1 MEQPASKELRGFLA
15 QLESVGRTESEGTF
29 TLSPQTAA
37 RAMRRFQLPDPYMY
51 ILQMVAAATVGR
63 SQHLAVETTSRQL
76 IYYFEGM
83 EITEEQLRVLDT
95 FLFPGVDAPDHLT
108 ELAVGIEAALNFA
121 EEVQVESVVQARGFR
136 LVINAKGVRLESVDG
151 GSEETAYSRVVVKKK
166 RELNLLWST
175 RTHPELEWLEACRH
189 TILPLVVGGKSYP
202 TEPMPEVPSETILW
216 GKIVRKGDPMK
227 LAQPSV
233 QSSALEPTFTL
244 EHEDAFGYLA
254 LVGRE
259 EANQNGLLF
268 VHRGLVVHR
277 PLSDLGLPVVCGLIH
292 CDSLKKDIS
301 HTNFVED
308 GRFEELQMYLKMLA
322 VRLVVEFCRRLNEHR
337 EHWKKLWGT
346 VVGLLESGELDP
358 EQETVVREWAD
369 FVHKAGEDQ
378 SPFSSLQKARFL
390 EKEGKIDE
398 AAGLRWKL
406 FNRVKKEAL
415 LCFDA
420 GLFNGLPD
428 RSEVLTEVSKDL
440 DLPFSRDLAL
450 AELFVECLVGG
461 EPEVREAEDSDDP
474 LTLHRLALL
483 RRWRGDLAGAIEYH
497 LQALEHDQADI
508 LIRGWGIRYCAE
520 LEFSQQRYEQ
530 AEQLYSMAEQE
541 LPKQRD
547 LWEERA
553 YFKRFLGAEQR
564 AESFAYLRRALD
576 GVEADSFVHLLL
588 VEEVKKE
595 GKSVLSR
602 SELAALQTKSTY
614 LKLKQFLEEGEG
626 ARIEAVLNQ
635 GFDLQGWVS
644 REELV
649 QAKLASVSHAETAFS
664 PTYLYT
670 RYCRRRCAYQL
681 HRLGARQEAEHLQ
694 CRGHLLEHLRMILK
708 SLELLSNQ
716 VKPPRGPESEPEQ
729 PGKEGASG

>member
-15 QLESVGRTESEGTF
+15 QLESVGQTESEGTF

-37 RAMRRFQLPDPYMY
+37 RTMRRFQLPDPYMY

-63 SQHLAVETTSRQL
+63 SEHLAVETATRRL
-76 IYYFEGM
+76 TYYFEGL
-83 EITEEQLRVLDT
+83 EITEEELRVLDT
-95 FLFPGVDAPDHLT
+95 FLFPGVNAPDHLT

-121 EEVQVESVVQARGFR
+121 EEVQVESFVGKRGFR
-136 LVINAKGVRLESVDG
+136 LVISAKGVRLESVE
-151 GSEETAYSRVVVKKK
+151 GSGSGETPYSRVIVKKK
-166 RELNLLWST
+166 REINLLWST
-175 RTHPELEWLEACRH
+175 RPHPELDWLEACRH
-189 TILPLVVGGKSYP
+189 AILSLYVEGKPYL
-202 TEPMPEVPSETILW
+202 TEPMPEVPAETILW
-216 GKIVRKGDPMK
+216 GKIVQAGDPLK
-227 LAQPSV
+227 LARPSV
-233 QSSALEPTFTL
+233 RSKALEPSITS
-244 EHEDAFGYLA
+244 EHANAFGYLA

-277 PLSDLGLPVVCGLIH
+277 PLSDLGLPVICGLIH

-308 GRFEELQMYLKMLA
+308 GNFEELQMQLKLLA
-322 VRLVVEFCRRLNEHR
+322 VQLVVEFCRQLNEHR

-346 VVGLLESGELDP
+346 VVGLLESGDLNP

-369 FVHKAGEDQ
+369 HVHKAGEDQ

-390 EKEGKIDE
+390 EKEGKAE
-398 AAGLRWKL
+398 HAEGLRWKL

-428 RSEVLTEVSKDL
+428 RSEVLTELSKDL
-440 DLPFSRDLAL
+440 DLPFFNDLAL
-450 AELFVECLVGG
+450 AELLVQSLIGG
-461 EPEVREAEDSDDP
+461 EPEVREAEESDDP

-483 RRWRGDLAGAIEYH
+483 RRWQGDLAGAIEYH
-497 LQALEHDQADI
+497 LQALEHAQADI

-520 LEFSQQRYEQ
+520 LEFSQKRYEQ
-530 AEQLYSMAEQE
+530 AEELYGMAEQE

-626 ARIEAVLNQ
+626 AKIESVLNQ

-644 REELV
+644 RDDLIR
-649 QAKLASVSHAETAFS
+649 AKLAAVAHAERAFS

-708 SLELLSNQ
+708 SLELVSNV
-716 VKPPRGPESEPEQ
+716 VKPPKSEPEG